1 MDRGNLAARAG
12 RWSAAHWKTA
22 TFAWIVFVIA
32 SVAIGS
38 AVGVVKLSDAEN
50 ATGEASRA
58 QAILQS
64 AGFSQP
70 ADENVLVRSKTQTVA
85 DPAFRATIDR
95 VAARLRTL
103 PQVQQ
108 VRSPLAPAGVKAI
121 SPDRHAALVQFS
133 IRGKADNADKRIQP
147 VLDSVATLQ
156 KQNPNFTVAEFGF
169 ASANHELNNTIGKDF
184 QKAERLTVPITFL
197 ILLFVFGAFVAAGIP
212 VLLAFTAVL
221 ASIGLAEAT
230 SHLAHLSD
238 STNSVILLMG
248 MAVGVDYSLF
258 YLKREREERLAGH
271 GDDALPRAAATSGQ
285 AVLISGGTVLIA
297 MAGMLLSG
305 SKIFTSIGVGAMLV
319 VFAAMVGSLTVL
331 PALLGKLGDRVEYGI
346 VAVTAAG
353 ALQVLR
359 LVGRQPSSLAHLR
372 ERKTY
377 LRRIK
382 GDRTESRV
390 WARILAPVLRH
401 PAISVAL
408 SVVFLVVLALPVR
421 GIHTKLLSFTDL
433 PRSIP
438 IVNTYIAIQKEFPGA
453 QTPAQVVVKAPD
465 VTTPQMQQ
473 AIGAFE
479 QRALATGRMFQP
491 IEQFVNPTHTVVRI
505 EVPLAGNGDNSAS
518 VAALETLRNDV
529 LPSTLGK
536 VAGTTYAVTG
546 ETAGTHDFNQTMK
559 DRFPLVFAFVLGLAF
574 LLLLVT
580 FRSIVVPLTAIVLN
594 LLSVAAAYG
603 VLVWIFQYG
612 HLQGLLGFH
621 SNGAVVTWLPL
632 FLFTVLF
639 GLSMDYQVFIV
650 SRIKELVD
658 RGEPNDEAVA
668 HGIRRT
674 ASTVTSA
681 AAVMVAVF
689 AVFASLRTLDIKQL
703 GVGLA
708 VAILLDATVIRGVL
722 LPATMKLLGDWN
734 WYLPKAL
741 DWLPRVAPEA
751 QAERPARDP
760 TPVLD

>member
-38 AVGVVKLSDAEN
+38 AAGVVKLSDAEN

-70 ADENVLVRSKTQTVA
+70 ADENVLVQSKTLTVA

-95 VAARLRTL
+95 VAAKLRTL

-108 VRSPLAPAGVKAI
+108 VRSPLTPAAAKAV

-133 IRGKADNADKRIQP
+133 IRGKADSADKRIQP
-147 VLDSVATLQ
+147 VMDSVATLQ
-156 KQNPNFTVAEFGF
+156 KQNPQFTVAEFGF

-258 YLKREREERLAGH
+258 YLKREREERHAGH

-305 SKIFTSIGVGAMLV
+305 SKIFTSIGIGAMLV

-331 PALLGKLGDRVEYGI
+331 PALLGKLGDRVERGI

-353 ALQVLR
+353 AAPGSPPRPAAARMARAAARAEDVPAPPQGRPHRVPR
-359 LVGRQPSSLAHLR
+359 LGPH
-372 ERKTY
+372 
-377 LRRIK
+377 
-382 GDRTESRV
+382 
-390 WARILAPVLRH
+390 
-401 PAISVAL
+401 
-408 SVVFLVVLALPVR
+408 
-421 GIHTKLLSFTDL
+421 
-433 PRSIP
+433 PRSRAAASGDLGRALRGVP
-438 IVNTYIAIQKEFPGA
+438 RRPGA
-453 QTPAQVVVKAPD
+453 AGAGHPHEAAELHRPSAQHPD
-465 VTTPQMQQ
+465 REHVHRRSRRSS
-473 AIGAFE
+473 
-479 QRALATGRMFQP
+479 RAR
-491 IEQFVNPTHTVVRI
+491 R
-505 EVPLAGNGDNSAS
+505 
-518 VAALETLRNDV
+518 R
-529 LPSTLGK
+529 
-536 VAGTTYAVTG
+536 
-546 ETAGTHDFNQTMK
+546 
-559 DRFPLVFAFVLGLAF
+559 RR
-574 LLLLVT
+574 
-580 FRSIVVPLTAIVLN
+580 RS
-594 LLSVAAAYG
+594 S
-603 VLVWIFQYG
+603 
-612 HLQGLLGFH
+612 
-621 SNGAVVTWLPL
+621 
-632 FLFTVLF
+632 
-639 GLSMDYQVFIV
+639 
-650 SRIKELVD
+650 SR
-658 RGEPNDEAVA
+658 
-668 HGIRRT
+668 RRT
-674 ASTVTSA
+674 SRRRRCSRRSA
-681 AAVMVAVF
+681 C
-689 AVFASLRTLDIKQL
+689 SSSGRSP
-703 GVGLA
+703 
-708 VAILLDATVIRGVL
+708 
-722 LPATMKLLGDWN
+722 PAGCSS
-734 WYLPKAL
+734 
-741 DWLPRVAPEA
+741 RSSSS
-751 QAERPARDP
+751 
-760 TPVLD
+760 